1 MDRTLIDI
9 DKDLDIHRDIDIYID
24 FHGEISIN

>member
-9 DKDLDIHRDIDIYID
+9 DKDLDIHRDIDIYIY
-24 FHGEISIN
+24 FHGGISIN